1 MNLFMKQNH
10 RHREHTGGCQEKEGC
25 GRDRVG
31 FWGLSNIPQETKA
44 KYQLF
49 GL

>member
-1 MNLFMKQNH
+1 MVQMNLFMKQNH

-31 FWGLSNIPQETKA
+31 FWGLAEESFYIEN
-44 KYQLF
+44 
-49 GL
+49 G